1 MTLKPEMS
9 NELRHMVRDVLR
21 EVMAQRGQP
30 AGGGAVETVRIASD
44 QDLAAFIARV
54 TEPQMLEKVR
64 AGRLRFTLGT
74 SPAPAPAAAA
84 APSAAPLTGVITEQK
99 IEHLKGAGRLVL
111 GPGAVLTPLARDKA
125 RKLGLTIERRR

>member
-1 MTLKPEMS
+1 MTLKQEMS

-44 QDLAAFIARV
+44 QDLTAFIARI

-64 AGRLRFTLGT
+64 AGQLRFTLGT
-74 SPAPAPAAAA
+74 SAAPAAAA
-84 APSAAPLTGVITEQK
+84 APSAAALTGVITEQK

-125 RKLGLTIERRR
+125 RKLGLAIERRR

>member
-30 AGGGAVETVRIASD
+30 AGGSAVETVRIASD
-44 QDLAAFIARV
+44 QDLAAFIARI
-54 TEPQMLEKVR
+54 TEPRMLEKVR
-64 AGRLRFTLGT
+64 AGQLRFTLGAT
-74 SPAPAPAAAA
+74 AAPAAAV
-84 APSAAPLTGVITEQK
+84 APSAAALTGVITEQK
-99 IEHLKGAGRLVL
+99 IDHLKGAGRLVL

-125 RKLGLTIERRR
+125 RKLGLAIERRR

>member
-30 AGGGAVETVRIASD
+30 TLGSAIETVRIASD

-54 TEPQMLEKVR
+54 TEPHTLEKLR
-64 AGRLRFTLGT
+64 AGQLRFTLG
-74 SPAPAPAAAA
+74 SSLAPAAAA
-84 APSAAPLTGVITEQK
+84 ASSAAALTGVITEQK
-99 IEHLKGAGRLVL
+99 IDHLKDAGRLVL
-111 GPGAVLTPLARDKA
+111 APGAVLTPLARDKA
-125 RKLGLTIERRR
+125 RKLGLAIERRR

>member
-30 AGGGAVETVRIASD
+30 AGGGAVEPVRLTSD
-44 QDLAAFIARV
+44 HDLAAFIARI

-64 AGRLRFTLGT
+64 AGRLRFTLA
-74 SPAPAPAAAA
+74 SSPAPAAAA
-84 APSAAPLTGVITEQK
+84 APSAAALTGVITEQK

-125 RKLGLTIERRR
+125 RKLGLAIERRR